1 MDEVKHISWF
11 PDRTEPLVE
20 ASVLRLDMADNTQ
33 VAVSAD
39 TDVSEMSEFVQAL
52 KTVLFPQGTRT
63 QLERRVVDTVCYKK
77 KSTNDARIVYVNH
90 RSANWSRFGTSRQVH
105 S

>member
-1 MDEVKHISWF
+1 MDEVKHMSWF
-11 PDRTEPLVE
+11 PDRTEPVVE

-52 KTVLFPQGTRT
+52 KTVLFPQ
-63 QLERRVVDTVCYKK
+63 
-77 KSTNDARIVYVNH
+77 N
-90 RSANWSRFGTSRQVH
+90 
-105 S
+105 